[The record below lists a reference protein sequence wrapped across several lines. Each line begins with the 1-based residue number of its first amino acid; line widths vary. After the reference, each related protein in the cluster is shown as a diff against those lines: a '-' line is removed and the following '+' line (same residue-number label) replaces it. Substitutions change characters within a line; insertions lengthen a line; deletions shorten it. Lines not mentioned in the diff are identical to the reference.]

1 MVITGIFLPLNE
13 GKYSLYYA
21 KRIKSPIFA
30 IYKGTKFLMLRKII
44 SYIIPLLIG
53 VGLFIFLWTNVD
65 SEQLFNCLRYDVN
78 YWWFVLIAFISIWSH
93 IFRALRWRLQL
104 RAIGID
110 APLHA
115 LICSIFGTYAVNL
128 IFPRLGEVW
137 RCGYI
142 AERQKASF
150 TKVVGSMV
158 ADRLSD
164 TLTVLTL
171 TVFTFFLA
179 QEAFYA
185 FLDTYPEIKEN
196 LWNMITSPSVWLC
209 LTAAILLIVWLFRS
223 HSSNK
228 WIAKIRTMATNM
240 WQGFIAI
247 TKMEGKWQ
255 FLFYTIMIWG
265 CYFVQLFLAK
275 YAFTFTHDLSVTAML
290 VLFVL
295 SSIGMGVPTNG
306 GLGAYHVAIIF
317 GLSLYG
323 VGVFDTSNFDP
334 QASAFAML
342 EWGIQTVLLVILGI
356 YTAVYI
362 AIDKHRISTGK
373 TIVKTSGDKMKL

>member
-1 MVITGIFLPLNE
+1 
-13 GKYSLYYA
+13 
-21 KRIKSPIFA
+21 
-30 IYKGTKFLMLRKII
+30 MLRKII

-53 VGLFIFLWTNVD
+53 VGLFYFLWTNVD